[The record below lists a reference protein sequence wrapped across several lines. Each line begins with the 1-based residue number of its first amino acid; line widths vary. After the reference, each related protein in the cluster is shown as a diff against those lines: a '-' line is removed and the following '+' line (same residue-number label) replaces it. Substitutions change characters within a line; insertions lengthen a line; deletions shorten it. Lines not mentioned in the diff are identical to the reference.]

1 VNQDVIFRE
10 LLFKAVRSSGAGGQ
24 HVNKVAT
31 KVELSFDILNSE
43 GLSETEKERLVEKL
57 ENRLTKD
64 HILLLQGDTTR
75 SQHRN
80 KEIVITRF
88 FKLLT
93 DSLKVSKKRK
103 PTKPSKSAIEKRLQ
117 NKQKNASKKESRKKP
132 NLD

>member
-1 VNQDVIFRE
+1 MNQDVIFRE

-31 KVELSFDILNSE
+31 RVELSFDILNSE
-43 GLSETEKERLVEKL
+43 GLSDTEKERLVEKL